1 MNIPLPQ
8 RSLPPDPESRPV
20 LSRLSGSAVASF
32 VLGLLALPLNI
43 FAGLPALLVG
53 YRSLYAINASEGR
66 LGGRPLAVTG
76 MALGVVGCL
85 IGVGFGVFLLF
96 SYLGAAS
103 ARADCANNLRQ
114 MGAALEKY
122 QENHGGLYPA
132 GTIPNRLLAPDQRLS
147 WMASLLPYL
156 ERKTLSTEKW
166 TTLVDSIHPDQGWWQ
181 SPLHLAVCGTRVP
194 TFLCQGALDPAIQS
208 TPGLTTYIGLAG
220 VGSDAPS
227 LPLSDPR
234 AGFFGYDRTVKRPQL
249 KEGLAYTM
257 VVTET
262 TLNGP
267 WIAGG
272 FATVRGIVPDQ
283 APLIGIGRPLGGCH
297 FAFLT
302 GVPGLNTLWLDG
314 SVRYFTNSM
323 PAETFADQTRLE
335 R

>member
-1 MNIPLPQ
+1 M
-8 RSLPPDPESRPV
+8 PPDPDSRPV
-20 LSRLSGSAVASF
+20 LCRLSGSAVASF

-66 LGGRPLAVTG
+66 LAGRPLAVTG

-85 IGVGFGVFLLF
+85 IGAGFGVFLLF

-114 MGAALEKY
+114 IGAALEKY
-122 QENHGGLYPA
+122 QENHRGIYPS
-132 GTIPNRLLAPDQRLS
+132 GTIPNPQLAADQRLS

-166 TTLVDSIHPDQGWWQ
+166 TTLVDSIHPDQGWQ
-181 SPLHLAVCGTRVP
+181 APIHQAAGSTRVP
-194 TFLCQGALDPAIQS
+194 TFLCQGALEPAIQT

-249 KEGLAYTM
+249 NEGLAYTM

-262 TLNGP
+262 TLDNGP

-272 FATVRGIVPDQ
+272 PATVRGIVPDQ